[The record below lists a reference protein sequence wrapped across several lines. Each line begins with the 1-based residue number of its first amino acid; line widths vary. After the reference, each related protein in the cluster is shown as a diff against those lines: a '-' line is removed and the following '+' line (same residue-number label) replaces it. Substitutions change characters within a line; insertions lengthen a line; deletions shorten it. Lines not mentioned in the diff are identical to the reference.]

1 MTGELASAIRSKTN
15 LHFGLYYSLF
25 EWFNPLFIQDQANN
39 FSTRD
44 FVTVSYIVVCG
55 DYFPYK
61 KWFQIVNK
69 SVSQWGFRS
78 FKKLLFL
85 SIFRTVEHFAAKLGM
100 GVHQQNPELYE
111 SFLKSQGQG
120 EVILCVSFFVKHGL
134 NRSTFCYPAWYVA
147 VSCHSLH
154 KCHCLNYLPLS
165 ADISRSHLR
174 YKFAVSPTLPM
185 I

>member
-39 FSTRD
+39 FSTQD
-44 FVTVSYIVVCG
+44 FVHVSDIVFCG
-55 DYFPYK
+55 AYFPYK

-85 SIFRTVEHFAAKLGM
+85 SIFRTVEHFAAKPGM
-100 GVHQQNPELYE
+100 AVHQKNPELYE
-111 SFLKSQGQG
+111 SFFEGQG
-120 EVILCVSFFVKHGL
+120 EVTLCVSFFGIHSL
-134 NRSTFCYPAWYVA
+134 NHSTFCYPAWYVA
-147 VSCHSLH
+147 VSCHSAQMPMPESSTFVCWH
-154 KCHCLNYLPLS
+154 QSVTPPL
-165 ADISRSHLR
+165 
-174 YKFAVSPTLPM
+174 
-185 I
+185 